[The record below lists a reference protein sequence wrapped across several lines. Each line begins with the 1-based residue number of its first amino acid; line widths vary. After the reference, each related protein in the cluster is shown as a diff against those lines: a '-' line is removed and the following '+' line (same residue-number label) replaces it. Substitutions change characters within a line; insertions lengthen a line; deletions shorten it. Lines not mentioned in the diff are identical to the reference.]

1 MQLTRPEIMER
12 LRDILLVAD
21 DRNSAQIA
29 ACTEATNL
37 TTELGLSS
45 VGMLYL
51 VIAIEEAFDI
61 RFENMGLGDFATVG
75 DVIDYIE
82 AKIS

>member
-1 MQLTRPEIMER
+1 MER

-51 VIAIEEAFDI
+51 VIAIEETFDI
-61 RFENMGLGDFATVG
+61 RFENVGLGDFAMVG

-82 AKIS
+82 AKLS